1 MKVLTLITIILI
13 TQTKMLAQGFA
24 FVYSEYTF
32 QNKVIVL
39 LVLAI
44 AAIFNFINWIKE
56 NKQTDP

>member
-56 NKQTDP
+56 NKRTDP